1 MYIGLGL
8 IVGGF
13 LLFLYSQMR
22 LRQLDIEEFKNQ
34 QLTKSFNKAKNISC
48 PNPFWISLD
57 YIFNCVSIDHHFNIA
72 PNKFSK
78 LVATFLDIC
87 SVVLS

>member
-13 LLFLYSQMR
+13 CLFLYSQMR

-34 QLTKSFNKAKNISC
+34 QLTESFNKQKNDSR
-48 PNPFWISLD
+48 
-57 YIFNCVSIDHHFNIA
+57 
-72 PNKFSK
+72 KFM
-78 LVATFLDIC
+78 
-87 SVVLS
+87 VLSNNGCCPFGNTILV